1 MNKNQKDI
9 DILLNQSMTN
19 LKINFEKEKSD
30 IKYEEYNFNKTNL
43 WNISNI
49 LNENDTLLIISWLPK
64 KPIKFEL
71 LFDTKRDGDNS
82 STFHDKCDGKN
93 PTLIVIKSNNGYTFG
108 GYVTSAWNANNSNI
122 NAYNSFIFSLNQKQK
137 YNASSEKNAI
147 IYGGSRENKQD
158 SYMFKIGCCDIR
170 ILHNCTSNPKNNT
183 TCDTFSVPSQ
193 NILNGGTANFI
204 VSNLE
209 VYEVKY

>member
-1 MNKNQKDI
+1 M
-9 DILLNQSMTN
+9 
-19 LKINFEKEKSD
+19 
-30 IKYEEYNFNKTNL
+30 
-43 WNISNI
+43 
-49 LNENDTLLIISWLPK
+49 
-64 KPIKFEL
+64 
-71 LFDTKRDGDNS
+71 
-82 STFHDKCDGKN
+82 
-93 PTLIVIKSNNGYTFG
+93 
-108 GYVTSAWNANNSNI
+108 TSAWNANNSNI